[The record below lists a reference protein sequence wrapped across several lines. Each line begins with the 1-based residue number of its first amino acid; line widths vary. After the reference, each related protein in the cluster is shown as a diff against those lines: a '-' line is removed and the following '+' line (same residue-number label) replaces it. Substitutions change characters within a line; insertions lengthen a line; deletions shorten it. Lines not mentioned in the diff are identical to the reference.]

1 MSKNSPFSGINHLA
15 MVTDDMD
22 ATVRF
27 YRDVLGC
34 RLTATIGTPRFR
46 HYFFEIG
53 KGNTLAFFEW
63 PGVHPGVPEKP
74 AGMPAPGRQFDHMS
88 FNVETYDDLL
98 ALQQR
103 LRDKGVEVTRVVDH
117 QFIHSIYFDDP
128 NGISLEASVWLMDP
142 EHEVAY
148 DDPDPVPAVKEQPQP
163 AAQYRPR
170 PLPTETRQK
179 AEKAGV
185 APPDGPKPAPV

>member
-15 MVTDDMD
+15 MITGDMD
-22 ATVRF
+22 KTVRF

-34 RLTATIGTPRFR
+34 KLVATIGTDRFK
-46 HYFFEIG
+46 HYFFLIG
-53 KGNTLAFFEW
+53 KNNTIAFFEW
-63 PGVHPGVPEKP
+63 PGVEPGVPEKP
-74 AGMPAPGRQFDHMS
+74 AGMPAPGRQFDHLS
-88 FNVETYDDLL
+88 FNVESYDDLL
-98 ALQQR
+98 NLQQR
-103 LRDKGVEVTRVVDH
+103 LRERGVDVTRVVDH

-142 EHEVAY
+142 ENEVAY

-170 PLPTETRQK
+170 PYLPLKKRQVLRRGRHQK
-179 AEKAGV
+179 
-185 APPDGPKPAPV
+185 